1 MCYATIFYVVRYA
14 LAASRYHSYF
24 LGKKWRETAKT
35 KTHIL
40 SDREKKPDPIKQSI
54 IRLQQPWF
62 TPLTA
67 TSLRHLVC
75 YTCPNH
81 FGTNTTNFGSPRVTK
96 KPYIRIQYRIP
107 SCIPH
112 HKEHP
117 QNTMPFTYL
126 HYLRRFNIFTH
137 THCTCCDHGSEF
149 LHEGV
154 INRLEELL
162 NRERRGRKRDRIRKF
177 VRSRNFI
184 RPSNFV
190 KSFVKSL
197 RRKKKGKGPRR
208 ERPDRKRD
216 WSQRFIG
223 FLRRKKS
230 GEVEIPL
237 QARGA
242 DGA

>member
-1 MCYATIFYVVRYA
+1 MLQFFMLFGMRLLCPDTIHVFFER
-14 LAASRYHSYF
+14 SG
-24 LGKKWRETAKT
+24 GKQRK
-35 KTHIL
+35 
-40 SDREKKPDPIKQSI
+40 KKPPHPFRQRKKARPNPTEHNSASTTLVHAPNSHISTPSRLLYMSEPLWHKHHELRFTQS
-54 IRLQQPWF
+54 
-62 TPLTA
+62 
-67 TSLRHLVC
+67 H
-75 YTCPNH
+75 
-81 FGTNTTNFGSPRVTK
+81 K
-96 KPYIRIQYRIP
+96 KTYIRIQYRIP